1 MAEFVDLARVDRIG
15 LDTETTGV
23 TYDDRPVG
31 LSVSLPDGSDHYYR
45 WGHEMG
51 GNNCS
56 KREVLRWVKRE
67 VNRSDLTV
75 FMHSAGFDLRMLAYE
90 LGHEHP
96 FPRARVEE
104 TGFMAALLNELEPD
118 LTLDGLGQRHVEME
132 KEGDELW
139 DFCSQAFG
147 GGATRKAQAKNIWR
161 AHGDVVEPYAKR
173 DSRITLGLG
182 DHLGPRLGKEGL
194 ADVYEMELQLIPILL
209 RMHMVGVPV
218 DVNKALALKDK
229 LGRLLTRAERKW
241 ESDFGDVSYTSTA
254 QLATLFDKLGLPYR
268 RNQPTEKM
276 LEKGI
281 TEGNASITKDDLK
294 YVQHPVAEAITR
306 MKKLK
311 HFKGTFIDNYV
322 LANVDPNGVIHG
334 EFHPLRNPR
343 FGTRSGRFSSGGGLN
358 LQNVPAWDEE
368 WAPLIR
374 GLYVP
379 ASRTQVWEK
388 ADYCLVGET
397 MVETLTGPRRID
409 SLTAGDRVFTW
420 HAGRVSWGEVS
431 RWARI
436 GRAPT
441 FKVTLDNEGSF
452 TATGDHEMVLRDG
465 GKVRVEDLRP
475 GVGLAAFRRGSA
487 GAGYE
492 TVYSA
497 SAFEYRYT
505 HDLVAEAYHG
515 PKPVGA
521 EVHHVDEAKRNNSP
535 RNLAYVDQTE
545 HRALHAFKTVDEQ
558 TRLRVLRSALRRRRS
573 YAGKGNPNWR
583 GGKEDQTCVD
593 CGDAFYQWPSQVNVR
608 CVSCRRCGAPAALN
622 HRVVSVEPAGER
634 VVYHVTVE
642 GDHNFALSC
651 GVFSKNSQ
659 IEFRYLA
666 HYAGGQLA
674 RAYNE
679 DPDIDFHQMCAELVG
694 IPRRPAKNINF
705 GIVYGMGKKLM
716 AAKLGVSLHEAALLL
731 EEYHDRLPEVSR
743 LYNRADRRANQRGY
757 IVTWGGRKRRFEKRG
772 RGYAHTHKAL
782 NALLQGSAAD
792 LMKKA
797 MISVADGLDWETT
810 PMHLTVHDELDFSV
824 PREKRARA
832 RFNRVL
838 REKMEDFQL
847 RVPVVVDIEF
857 GEDWG
862 SCKPAEEGTWRKRR
876 ADLPKRAEA

>member
-118 LTLDGLGQRHVEME
+118 LTLDGLGHRHIEME

-182 DHLGPRLGKEGL
+182 DHLGPLLGEEGL
-194 ADVYEMELQLIPILL
+194 ADVYEMELKLIPILL

-218 DVNKALALKDK
+218 DVNKALALKEK

-241 ESDFGDVSYTSTA
+241 EREYGDVSYTSTQ
-254 QLATLFDKLGLPYR
+254 QLASLFDRLGLPYK
-268 RNQPTEKM
+268 RNEPTEKM
-276 LEKGI
+276 LEKGV
-281 TEGNASITKDDLK
+281 TEGNASITKDDLE
-294 YVQHPVAEAITR
+294 YIQHPVAEAITR

-311 HFKGTFIDNYV
+311 HFKGTFIDNYI

-343 FGTRSGRFSSGGGLN
+343 YGTRSGRFSSGGGLN
-358 LQNVPAWDEE
+358 LQNVPARDEE

-388 ADYCLVGET
+388 ADY
-397 MVETLTGPRRID
+397 
-409 SLTAGDRVFTW
+409 
-420 HAGRVSWGEVS
+420 
-431 RWARI
+431 
-436 GRAPT
+436 
-441 FKVTLDNEGSF
+441 
-452 TATGDHEMVLRDG
+452 
-465 GKVRVEDLRP
+465 
-475 GVGLAAFRRGSA
+475 
-487 GAGYE
+487 
-492 TVYSA
+492 
-497 SAFEYRYT
+497 
-505 HDLVAEAYHG
+505 
-515 PKPVGA
+515 
-521 EVHHVDEAKRNNSP
+521 
-535 RNLAYVDQTE
+535 
-545 HRALHAFKTVDEQ
+545 
-558 TRLRVLRSALRRRRS
+558 
-573 YAGKGNPNWR
+573 
-583 GGKEDQTCVD
+583 
-593 CGDAFYQWPSQVNVR
+593 
-608 CVSCRRCGAPAALN
+608 
-622 HRVVSVEPAGER
+622 
-634 VVYHVTVE
+634 
-642 GDHNFALSC
+642 
-651 GVFSKNSQ
+651 SQ

-716 AAKLGVSLHEAALLL
+716 AAKLGVSLAEAATLL

-797 MISVADGLDWETT
+797 MISVADGLDWEAT
-810 PMHLTVHDELDFSV
+810 PLHLTVHDELDFSV

-847 RVPVVVDIEF
+847 RVPVKVDIEA

-862 SCKPAEEGTWRKRR
+862 HVKPAEEGTWRKRR
-876 ADLPKRAEA
+876 ADLPKRVEA

>member
-31 LSVSLPDGSDHYYR
+31 ISVSLPDGTDHYYR

-67 VNRSDLTV
+67 VNRSGLTV

-118 LTLDGLGQRHVEME
+118 LTLDGLGQRHVGME

-139 DFCSQAFG
+139 DFCSEAFG

-182 DHLGPRLGKEGL
+182 DHLGPLLGEEGL

-218 DVNKALALKDK
+218 DVNKALALKEK
-229 LGRLLTRAERKW
+229 LGRLLTRAERRW
-241 ESDFGDVSYTSTA
+241 ESEYGDVSYTSTP
-254 QLATLFDKLGLPYR
+254 QIATLFDKLGLPYK
-268 RNQPTEKM
+268 RNEPTEKM
-276 LEKGI
+276 LERGL
-281 TEGNASITKDDLK
+281 TEGNASITKDDLE
-294 YVQHPVAEAITR
+294 YVQHPVAEAITQ

-311 HFKGTFIDNYV
+311 HFKGTFIDNYI

-343 FGTRSGRFSSGGGLN
+343 YGTRSGRFSSGGGLN
-358 LQNVPAWDEE
+358 LQNVPARDEE

-379 ASRTQVWEK
+379 ASRTQVWGK
-388 ADYCLVGET
+388 ADY
-397 MVETLTGPRRID
+397 
-409 SLTAGDRVFTW
+409 
-420 HAGRVSWGEVS
+420 
-431 RWARI
+431 
-436 GRAPT
+436 
-441 FKVTLDNEGSF
+441 
-452 TATGDHEMVLRDG
+452 
-465 GKVRVEDLRP
+465 
-475 GVGLAAFRRGSA
+475 
-487 GAGYE
+487 
-492 TVYSA
+492 
-497 SAFEYRYT
+497 
-505 HDLVAEAYHG
+505 
-515 PKPVGA
+515 
-521 EVHHVDEAKRNNSP
+521 
-535 RNLAYVDQTE
+535 
-545 HRALHAFKTVDEQ
+545 
-558 TRLRVLRSALRRRRS
+558 
-573 YAGKGNPNWR
+573 
-583 GGKEDQTCVD
+583 
-593 CGDAFYQWPSQVNVR
+593 
-608 CVSCRRCGAPAALN
+608 
-622 HRVVSVEPAGER
+622 
-634 VVYHVTVE
+634 
-642 GDHNFALSC
+642 
-651 GVFSKNSQ
+651 SQ

-666 HYAGGQLA
+666 HYAGGELA

-716 AAKLGVSLHEAALLL
+716 AAKLGLSLGEAATLL
-731 EEYHDRLPEVSR
+731 EEYHARLPEVSR

-797 MISVADGLDWETT
+797 MISVADGLDWEAT

-832 RFNRVL
+832 RFGKVL
-838 REKMEDFQL
+838 REKMEDFEL

-857 GEDWG
+857 GKDWG
-862 SCKPAEEGTWRKRR
+862 HVKPAEEGTWMKRR
-876 ADLPKRAEA
+876 ADRPRRAGA